1 MNERKN
7 SKRIIH
13 LVGMGPGAPEKLTA
27 ETIIILKKAELIAG
41 SVRML
46 EQARKVVQ
54 DLDEKTT
61 LASFRNEEII
71 QFIEDHP
78 ECTNIAI
85 LYSGNVGRYSGAES
99 MRRRLMQEYMTFDLK
114 MIPGISASTEFLTKL
129 GISEKDVL
137 VESVHGRDVRLIP
150 LIKIH
155 RYVLVFLGEGDT
167 VTETAKKLM
176 EYGMNLVRITVGLRL
191 SYPEEEIRVGSPREF
206 VEQPVTGLAI
216 ALFENP
222 EARAEPK
229 SYGIPDEEFIRGK
242 VPMTKRDV
250 RMLSL
255 SRLELEEDSIVY
267 DVGAGTG
274 SVSVEIGQ
282 HIPYGTV
289 YAIERDE
296 GALALLEENRKKFS
310 VDNMEI
316 IRGEAPQALEE
327 LPDPDAV
334 FIGGSGGNLGA
345 IIEAVLAKTPFAP
358 IVINTITL
366 ESMALMVELKEQFRD
381 NYDFE
386 ITEFSV
392 THLAETGSVHMRR
405 PDTPVMIIKI
415 KAREGR
421 QNGRD
426 DR

>member
-46 EQARKVVQ
+46 EQARKVVP

-129 GISEKDVL
+129 GIPEKD
-137 VESVHGRDVRLIP
+137 
-150 LIKIH
+150 
-155 RYVLVFLGEGDT
+155 VLVFLGEGDT

-289 YAIERDE
+289 YAIERDD

-345 IIEAVLAKTPFAP
+345 IIEAVLAKNPFAP

>member
-27 ETIIILKKAELIAG
+27 ETIIILKKADLIAG

-46 EQARKVVQ
+46 EQARKVVS

-71 QFIEDHP
+71 QFIEEHP

-129 GISEKDVL
+129 GIPEKDVL
-137 VESVHGRDVRLIP
+137 VESVHGREVRLIP
-150 LIKIH
+150 LIKTH

-176 EYGMNLVRITVGLRL
+176 EYGMNL
-191 SYPEEEIRVGSPREF
+191 EEEIRVGSPREF

-222 EARAEPK
+222 EAKAEPK
-229 SYGIPDEEFIRGK
+229 SFGIPDEEFIRGK

-289 YAIERDE
+289 YAIEREDE
-296 GALALLEENRKKFS
+296 ALALLEENKKKFS
-310 VDNMEI
+310 IDNMEI
-316 IRGEAPQALEE
+316 VRGEAPQALEE

-345 IIEAVLAKTPFAP
+345 VIEAVLAKNPFAP

-386 ITEFSV
+386 ITEFAV
-392 THLAETGSVHMRR
+392 THLAEAGSVHMRR

-426 DR
+426 NR

>member
-1 MNERKN
+1 M
-7 SKRIIH
+7 
-13 LVGMGPGAPEKLTA
+13 
-27 ETIIILKKAELIAG
+27 
-41 SVRML
+41 
-46 EQARKVVQ
+46 
-54 DLDEKTT
+54 
-61 LASFRNEEII
+61 
-71 QFIEDHP
+71 
-78 ECTNIAI
+78 
-85 LYSGNVGRYSGAES
+85 
-99 MRRRLMQEYMTFDLK
+99 
-114 MIPGISASTEFLTKL
+114 
-129 GISEKDVL
+129 
-137 VESVHGRDVRLIP
+137 
-150 LIKIH
+150 
-155 RYVLVFLGEGDT
+155 
-167 VTETAKKLM
+167 TETAKKLM

-222 EARAEPK
+222 EAKAEPK
-229 SYGIPDEEFIRGK
+229 SFGIPDEEFIRGK

-289 YAIERDE
+289 YAIEREDE
-296 GALALLEENRKKFS
+296 ALALLEENKKKFS
-310 VDNMEI
+310 IDNMEI
-316 IRGEAPQALEE
+316 VRGEAPQALEE

-334 FIGGSGGNLGA
+334 
-345 IIEAVLAKTPFAP
+345 IEAVLAKNPFAP

-386 ITEFSV
+386 ITEFAV
-392 THLAETGSVHMRR
+392 THLAEAGSVHMRR

-426 DR
+426 NR

>member
-1 MNERKN
+1 MPSTKY
-7 SKRIIH
+7 
-13 LVGMGPGAPEKLTA
+13 V
-27 ETIIILKKAELIAG
+27 TIIGIGMDGWKTVTVEAMRAIESADVLIGAA
-41 SVRML
+41 RML
-46 EQARKVVQ
+46 EPFSYNVKPTLISYQS
-54 DLDEKTT
+54 DEIAAFIQTKAYTRFAVLVSGDSGFYSLAASLT
-61 LASFRNEEII
+61 PLLASMQDVRVDVISGISTPVYFCSRLHMPWSDLHFVSLHGAQSSIVRQVCAHRLTFFLLGGFVTPAAICRRLTEYGRGNITVHIGENLALPDERIRSGKAAELTEIETDRLCALI
-71 QFIEDHP
+71 AENPDWEAFLPCGIED
-78 ECTNIAI
+78 
-85 LYSGNVGRYSGAES
+85 G
-99 MRRRLMQEYMTFDLK
+99 Q
-114 MIPGISASTEFLTKL
+114 
-129 GISEKDVL
+129 
-137 VESVHGRDVRLIP
+137 
-150 LIKIH
+150 
-155 RYVLVFLGEGDT
+155 
-167 VTETAKKLM
+167 
-176 EYGMNLVRITVGLRL
+176 
-191 SYPEEEIRVGSPREF
+191 F
-206 VEQPVTGLAI
+206 V
-216 ALFENP
+216 
-222 EARAEPK
+222 
-229 SYGIPDEEFIRGK
+229 RGK

-289 YAIERDE
+289 YAIERDD

-345 IIEAVLAKTPFAP
+345 IIEAVLAKNPFAP